1 MGEEIVLGIMRAAMV
16 TVEQEFY
23 KETKKEI
30 LRQTMESLRR
40 HLLGA
45 VFTEFSREV
54 AYNAAQ
60 YVRALG
66 SSSLEISV
74 EGNAGEV
81 LEQRFKKSVKNLE
94 DWIENQPP
102 SSPVVKRLL
111 EIYGTSDRSSAAYVK
126 MRPQAIWQTLPN
138 TAPRSEPWLNRTSKG
153 IDISD
158 MINEHAT
165 KIFNQTFS
173 DGPLSTNTIAN

>member
-16 TVEQEFY
+16 TVEREFY
-23 KETKKEI
+23 KEARKEVI
-30 LRQTMESLRR
+30 KHTMETLRK
-40 HLLGA
+40 HLLGV

-66 SSSLEISV
+66 AASLEISV

-102 SSPVVKRLL
+102 SSPVVRRLL
-111 EIYGTSDRSSAAYVK
+111 EIYGTNDRSSAAYVK
-126 MRPQAIWQTLPN
+126 MRPQSVWQTLSD
-138 TAPRSEPWLNRTSKG
+138 TTPRSEPWLNRTSKG
-153 IDISD
+153 VDISD

-165 KIFNQTFS
+165 KIFNQTFG
-173 DGPLSTNTIAN
+173 DGPLSTTTMAQ

>member
-16 TVEQEFY
+16 TVEREFY
-23 KETKKEI
+23 KEARKEVI
-30 LRQTMESLRR
+30 RHTMETLRK
-40 HLLGA
+40 HLLGV

-66 SSSLEISV
+66 ASSLEISV

-102 SSPVVKRLL
+102 SSPIVRRLL
-111 EIYGTSDRSSAAYVK
+111 EIYGTNDRSIAAYVK
-126 MRPQAIWQTLPN
+126 MRPQAVWQTLPN
-138 TAPRSEPWLNRTSKG
+138 TTPRSEPWLNRSSKG

-165 KIFNQTFS
+165 KIFNQAFG
-173 DGPLSTNTIAN
+173 DGPLSTTTIQD